1 MILRNLKTI
10 DDRLV
15 DLFPGEKNSR
25 DEAEG
30 LDLEG
35 ALVFPGLVNSHD
47 HLDFNLYPQLG
58 ERKYEHYAE
67 WGADLH
73 ASHQKDIAK
82 ILQIPLN
89 IRALW
94 GLYKNLLC
102 GITTVVNHGARL
114 SFISPPVK
122 VYQQVQSL
130 HSVSFERF
138 WKFKLNNPWQ
148 RNRPCVIHCGEG
160 LNRHASSEISQL
172 IQWNYLQRD
181 LVGVHGI
188 AMSPSQS
195 AHFEA
200 LVWCP
205 ESNFFLFDRTAQIQS
220 LKTRILFGTDSTLT
234 AGWNL
239 WEHLR
244 HAREK
249 TGVAVMDLYRMLTH
263 TAGQV
268 WHLPGYVSGES
279 FPADLVVAKPKIDAP
294 GEEQFITLDPA
305 DILLVIRQGEV
316 RLFDESLKDHLV
328 NSGLKSKGFFP
339 CLVGDRVKFVQGNL
353 PLLVQEIKKYLPDVT
368 LPAGLVS
375 QSQTS

>member
-15 DLFPGEKNSR
+15 DLFPGEKNCR
-25 DEAEG
+25 DEVDG

-47 HLDFNLYPQLG
+47 HLDFNLYPQFG

-73 ASHQKDIAK
+73 ARFQKDISRVQE
-82 ILQIPLN
+82 IHLN

-102 GITTVVNHGARL
+102 GVTTVVNHGARL
-114 SFISPPVK
+114 SFISPPVR

-130 HSVSFERF
+130 HSVRFERY
-138 WKFKLNNPWQ
+138 WKIKLNNPLQ

-160 LNRHASSEISQL
+160 LNREAEREISQL
-172 IQWNYLQRD
+172 IQWNYLQRE
-181 LVGVHGI
+181 LIGVHGI
-188 AMSPSQS
+188 AMTPSQS

-205 ESNFFLFDRTAQIQS
+205 ESNFFLFDQTARIDS

-234 AGWNL
+234 SGWNL

-249 TGVAVMDLYRMLTH
+249 TGVTVMDLYRMLTY

-268 WHLPGYVSGES
+268 WHLPGYASEES
-279 FPADLVVAKPKIDAP
+279 FPADLVVARPGIDGS
-294 GEEQFITLDPA
+294 GEEQFISLDPS

-316 RLFDESLKDHLV
+316 RLFDESLLSALEK
-328 NSGLKSKGFFP
+328 SGLKSKGFFP
-339 CLVGDRVKFVQGNL
+339 CLVADRVKMVQGNL
-353 PLLVQEIKKYLPDVT
+353 PLLVQEIKKYLPEWM
-368 LPAGLVS
+368 LPTGLVS
-375 QSQTS
+375 QSQPS